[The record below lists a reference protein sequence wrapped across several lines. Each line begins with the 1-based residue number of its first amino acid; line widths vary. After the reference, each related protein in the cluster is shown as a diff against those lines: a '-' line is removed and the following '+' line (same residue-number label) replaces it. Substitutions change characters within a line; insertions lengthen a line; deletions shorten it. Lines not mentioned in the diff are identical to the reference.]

1 MAWKKK
7 QFVQQLKDKSVNELV
22 AMIKEYGKDL
32 FMLKMKNAIRALK
45 QPHLIRQK
53 RKDLARVHTALS
65 AKKSE
70 SNGNHSK

>member
-1 MAWKKK
+1 
-7 QFVQQLKDKSVNELV
+7 
-22 AMIKEYGKDL
+22 MIKEYGKDL

-70 SNGNHSK
+70 NDGNHSK